1 MTIDTMRRASKLR
14 SAIYSLDS
22 ARVTLV
28 NAGLSPNTQSDLRKI
43 INALRDELDA
53 VYAQDPL

>member
-1 MTIDTMRRASKLR
+1 MTIDTIRRASTLR

-28 NAGLSPNTQSDLRKI
+28 NAGLAPSTVAELRKI
-43 INALRDELDA
+43 VDVLRDELDA
-53 VYAQDPL
+53 LYEKDPL